1 MRAGDRSSALGWL
14 GLTIL
19 LGVLFE
25 FAQFKE
31 YMLAPFSMADGAF
44 GRRFFLLTGF
54 HGAHVM
60 GGMSFL
66 VLN

>member
-1 MRAGDRSSALGWL
+1 M
-14 GLTIL
+14 